1 MKYIKTFEELNP
13 RFSSREEQ
21 KAYYR
26 AKALEAPIENRI
38 ISPDDLNKF
47 NLPDEIIDEMRKWDI
62 IVKSPYSNSFYNSLE
77 IDWSSKPDGSYRVSD
92 HWNFVSQDKK
102 HCETTTKV
110 PTNTHI
116 SLGQYDAS
124 LGKYKILKTVIDKNY
139 AKKIKDAEER
149 KKYLTSPEVIEA
161 KKEFKR
167 RVLNDEIF
175 GEVTIG
181 GKLYKGLV
189 NKFSGNDLRIIDPN
203 SREVLYTNN
212 RLEDYVTL
220 YDKDGNK
227 VNNPFQEMKHIKT
240 FESLFDRFRS
250 EKNWYS
256 KLELNPDGSTKNIN
270 YKGMRLNISGFVLV
284 KKSLVDYYLD
294 LIHEISQKW
303 NLVDNLVE
311 LQSDYS
317 KKNFITKSVTFEPS
331 VSDSSHRLIFRLSD
345 TKEVDPDMP
354 IDIAGEI
361 DRYVRSKIK
370 GINIVMKKNLGAGY
384 LSYEILVNMSKTK
397 RKILAAR

>member
-1 MKYIKTFEELNP
+1 
-13 RFSSREEQ
+13 
-21 KAYYR
+21 
-26 AKALEAPIENRI
+26 
-38 ISPDDLNKF
+38 
-47 NLPDEIIDEMRKWDI
+47 
-62 IVKSPYSNSFYNSLE
+62 
-77 IDWSSKPDGSYRVSD
+77 
-92 HWNFVSQDKK
+92 
-102 HCETTTKV
+102 
-110 PTNTHI
+110 
-116 SLGQYDAS
+116 
-124 LGKYKILKTVIDKNY
+124 
-139 AKKIKDAEER
+139 
-149 KKYLTSPEVIEA
+149 
-161 KKEFKR
+161 
-167 RVLNDEIF
+167 
-175 GEVTIG
+175 
-181 GKLYKGLV
+181 
-189 NKFSGNDLRIIDPN
+189 
-203 SREVLYTNN
+203 
-212 RLEDYVTL
+212 
-220 YDKDGNK
+220 
-227 VNNPFQEMKHIKT
+227 MKHIKT